1 MADLRAS
8 NLASVVPRTV
18 PRVIMV
24 TGASRGIGRAI
35 ALALAAQGHSLILTA
50 RSVDGG
56 AKFSGT
62 SMNDPLTGIE
72 LTGSVADVAQA
83 CQALGSRAIAVPM
96 DLTVESSV
104 LEAAETALSEFGV
117 VDTLVSNAIY
127 QGPGVNDWLQ
137 DLPIENLRR
146 VIEGDAIAP
155 MIMLKKFLPGMLTSE
170 RGVFIHLTSGAASL
184 VPKKPAGE
192 GGWGVAYAMAKGAA
206 HRIAGVMHA
215 EYSPQ
220 GLRAYSLNPGHVTTE
235 VMALRAQREGREVT
249 GNGPEDVAVAAQWL
263 IDGSTEAAELSGQE
277 VVSRDV
283 IQRLRSS

>member
-1 MADLRAS
+1 
-8 NLASVVPRTV
+8 
-18 PRVIMV
+18 MV

-35 ALALAAQGHSLILTA
+35 ALSLAEQGHSLILTA

-62 SMNDPLTGIE
+62 SLNDPLAGVE
-72 LTGSVADVAQA
+72 LSGSVADVAKN
-83 CQALGSRAIAVPM
+83 CQALGARAIAIAM
-96 DLTVESSV
+96 DLTDESSV
-104 LEAAETALSEFGV
+104 VRAAQTALAEFGV
-117 VDTLVSNAIY
+117 VDTLISNAIY

-137 DLPIENLRR
+137 DLPIENLRK
-146 VIEGDAIAP
+146 VIEGDAVAP
-155 MIMLKKFLPGMLTSE
+155 MILLKSFLPGMLSSG
-170 RGVFIHLTSGAASL
+170 RGVFVHLTSGAASL

-220 GLRAYSLNPGHVTTE
+220 GLRAYSLNPGHVSTE
-235 VMALRAQREGREVT
+235 VMVLRAQREGREVT
-249 GNGPEDVAVAAQWL
+249 GHQPDDVATATRWL
-263 IDGSTEAAELSGQE
+263 IEGSDEAVALSGQE

-283 IQRLRSS
+283 IQRLR

>member
-1 MADLRAS
+1 MNDSVVDARSL
-8 NLASVVPRTV
+8 VVPRTV
-18 PRVIMV
+18 PRTVMV

-35 ALALAAQGHSLILTA
+35 ALELAARGHSLILTA

-62 SMNDPLTGIE
+62 SLNDPLTGME
-72 LTGSVADVAQA
+72 LSGSVADVAQA

-104 LEAAETALSEFGV
+104 IKAAETALSEFGV

-155 MIMLKKFLPGMLTSE
+155 MILLKMFLPGMLTSE

-220 GLRAYSLNPGHVTTE
+220 GLRTYSLNPGHVTTE

-263 IDGSTEAAELSGQE
+263 IDGSAEAIALSGQE

-283 IQRLRSS
+283 IQRLRNS

>member
-1 MADLRAS
+1 MS
-8 NLASVVPRTV
+8 NSVVDDRPSVVPRT
-18 PRVIMV
+18 IMV

-35 ALALAAQGHSLILTA
+35 ALSLAEQGHSLILTA

-62 SMNDPLTGIE
+62 SLNDPLAGAE
-72 LTGSVADVAQA
+72 LSGSVAEVAKT
-83 CQALGSRAIAVPM
+83 CQALGVRAIAVAM
-96 DLTVESSV
+96 DLTDESSV
-104 LEAAETALSEFGV
+104 LHAAEIALSEFGV

-137 DLPIENLRR
+137 DLPIENLRK

-155 MIMLKKFLPGMLTSE
+155 MIMLKSFLPGMLTSE

-215 EYSPQ
+215 EYSSQ

-235 VMALRAQREGREVT
+235 VMVLRAQRYGREVT
-249 GNGPEDVAVAAQWL
+249 GHQPDDVATATRWL
-263 IDGSTEAAELSGQE
+263 IDGSDEAIAFSGQE

-283 IQRLRSS
+283 IQRLRNS

>member
-1 MADLRAS
+1 MADLRAN
-8 NLASVVPRTV
+8 NLASIVPSV
-18 PRVIMV
+18 APRVIMV

-62 SMNDPLTGIE
+62 SLNDPLTGID

-170 RGVFIHLTSGAASL
+170 RGLFIHLTSGAASL

>member
-1 MADLRAS
+1 MSNSVADARSTA
-8 NLASVVPRTV
+8 VPRTV
-18 PRVIMV
+18 PRVVMV

-35 ALALAAQGHSLILTA
+35 ALSLAEQGHSLILTA

-62 SMNDPLTGIE
+62 SLNDPLAGAE
-72 LTGSVADVAQA
+72 LSGSVAEVAND
-83 CQALGSRAIAVPM
+83 CQALGARAIAIAM
-96 DLTVESSV
+96 DLTDESSV
-104 LEAAETALSEFGV
+104 VHAAETALAEFGV
-117 VDTLVSNAIY
+117 VDTLISNAIY
-127 QGPGVNDWLQ
+127 QGPGVNDWLL
-137 DLPIENLRR
+137 DLPIENLRK

-155 MIMLKKFLPGMLTSE
+155 MILLKSFLPGMLTSE

-215 EYSPQ
+215 EYSSQ

-235 VMALRAQREGREVT
+235 VMVLRAQRDGREVT
-249 GNGPEDVAVAAQWL
+249 GHQPDDVATATRWL
-263 IDGSTEAAELSGQE
+263 IDGSDEAIVLSGQE